1 MRILLLSDIHGNSDA
16 LKQVLENAPRHDAV
30 WVLGDLV
37 DYGPEPHVVIDM
49 IRNLKPEIIV
59 RGNHDHA
66 VAFNTDCLCSPKTH
80 ELSVYTRENISYK
93 LLSREHIEWLRL
105 LPVRREVS
113 IGDVEIYLVHGSP
126 RNPLYGYFY
135 PDMNRE
141 LMKLYLTPSI
151 MAVRPRIVGADIVV
165 VGHTHI
171 VLDIMVDSVRVINP
185 GSVGQPRDGDNRASY
200 AILDLDKKE
209 FISYRVK
216 YPVENTLRKLRSLEI
231 EEKYYKW
238 LERILLNARV

>member
-16 LKQVLENAPRHDAV
+16 LKQVLENAPRHDTV

-37 DYGPEPHVVIDM
+37 DYGPEPHVVVDM
-49 IRNLKPEIIV
+49 IRELGPDVIV

-93 LLSREHIEWLRL
+93 LLSKEQINWLKTIPTKR
-105 LPVRREVS
+105 
-113 IGDVEIYLVHGSP
+113 IVELNGLKLYVVHGSP
-126 RNPLYGYFY
+126 RNPLYGYLY
-135 PDMNRE
+135 PDLE
-141 LMKLYLTPSI
+141 EDLLKLYLTPS
-151 MAVRPRIVGADIVV
+151 MLAVRPRVVRADYVV

-171 VLDIMVDSVRVINP
+171 VLNLRVDNTRVVNP
-185 GSVGQPRDGDNRASY
+185 GSVGQPRDGDNRASF
-200 AILDLDKKE
+200 AILDTDKGE
-209 FISYRVK
+209 FTVYRVK
-216 YPVENTLRKLRSLEI
+216 YPIEETLRKLRSLGI

-238 LERILLNARV
+238 LERILITGKV